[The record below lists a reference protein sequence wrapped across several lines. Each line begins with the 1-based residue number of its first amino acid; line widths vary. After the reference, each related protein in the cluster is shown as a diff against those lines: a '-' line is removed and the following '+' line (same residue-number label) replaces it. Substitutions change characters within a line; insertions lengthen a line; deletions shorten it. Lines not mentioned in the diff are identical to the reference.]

1 MTSYRPSSKKGH
13 ETEMRTRQRHRHRQ
27 TERGET
33 DKGDRESKGGVDRD
47 RGGGSREKGQIKH

>member
-27 TERGET
+27 NEERQTKETGRAKVVWIETEEVAAGRR
-33 DKGDRESKGGVDRD
+33 DK
-47 RGGGSREKGQIKH
+47 